1 MMLRT
6 LVLVLPLSCLLTVR
20 ASCAPTISVDSAT
33 YTTTVQPGEEVV
45 HVFMLTNTGNETL
58 SISNVLASC
67 GCTATSLEKTVLSP
81 GESVGLE
88 TKVNTTGSQGTVDKR
103 VTVRSNDPVT
113 PDLFL
118 HLMLTIA
125 GVGQPASR
133 PSLFCTASRHFLDAG
148 GVSCRRA
155 SCRTPGLAH
164 CGCRGRRRNGRLR
177 TRPKFLRSRRL
188 KLGWVGQ

>member
-1 MMLRT
+1 MVTMMLRT

-58 SISNVLASC
+58 SILNVLASC

-88 TKVNTTGSQGTVDKR
+88 TKVNTTGFQGTVDKR

-125 GVGQPASR
+125 GVGQPQAALPFSAL
-133 PSLFCTASRHFLDAG
+133 PQGISS
-148 GVSCRRA
+148 
-155 SCRTPGLAH
+155 TPGASAADEPPA
-164 CGCRGRRRNGRLR
+164 GRPGWLIAAVGAAGVTDGFGLGR
-177 TRPKFLRSRRL
+177 SS
-188 KLGWVGQ
+188 